1 MQNIAIIGLGL
12 LGGSL
17 GLALKDKNIRRLG
30 WARRKET
37 RDEALK
43 RGVVDECPE
52 NIEDVIS
59 KADISI
65 LCLPI
70 PRIIEFGEKYASLFK
85 KGSVVTDIG
94 SVKSAITEP
103 LEKALSQ
110 YGVSFIGSHPMA
122 GTEKSGIEF
131 AFPELYNGGSVFVTK
146 TVNSDPAALEKVE
159 SFWKSVNMRIVGI
172 DPATHDD
179 LVAHTS
185 HLQHVAALAI
195 TEAVLDCDPETLKL
209 RYAGCAG
216 GFKDTSRITSSSP
229 QMWREIIEHN
239 QPAVLESVKEFEKR
253 WLNIIKII
261 ESKDYDA
268 LYNEF
273 SKGKKLRDAW
283 IKFRGF

>member
-1 MQNIAIIGLGL
+1 MQKIAIIGLGL
-12 LGGSL
+12 LGSSL
-17 GLALKDKNIRRLG
+17 GLALKDKNVLRLG

-52 NIEDVIS
+52 DINDVIS
-59 KADISI
+59 RADISI

-70 PRIIEFGEKYASLFK
+70 PHIIEFGEKYASSFR

-94 SVKSAITEP
+94 SVKSAITAP
-103 LEKALSQ
+103 LEKALSPH
-110 YGVSFIGSHPMA
+110 GVSFIGSHPMA
-122 GTEKSGIEF
+122 GTEKSGIEAAF
-131 AFPELYNGGSVFVTK
+131 AELYNGASVFITK
-146 TVNSDPAALEKVE
+146 TEKSDPAALEKVRE
-159 SFWKSVNMRIVGI
+159 FWKSLNMRIVEIGT
-172 DPATHDD
+172 AEHDD

-261 ESKDYDA
+261 ENKDYDA
-268 LYNEF
+268 LYKEF
-273 SKGKKLRDAW
+273 AKGKKMRDTW
-283 IKFRGF
+283 VKFRGF

>member
-1 MQNIAIIGLGL
+1 MQKIAIIGLGL

-17 GLALKDKNIRRLG
+17 GLALRGKEFVRLG

-37 RDEALK
+37 REEALR
-43 RGVVDECPE
+43 RGIVDESSE
-52 NIEDVIS
+52 NIEDIIS
-59 KADISI
+59 QSDISI

-70 PRIIEFGEKYASLFK
+70 PRIIEFGEKYAAHFK

-94 SVKSAITEP
+94 SVKGAITSP
-103 LEKALSQ
+103 LEKALVL
-110 YGVSFIGSHPMA
+110 YGVFFIGSHPMA
-122 GTEKSGIEF
+122 GTEKSGIEA
-131 AFPELYNGGSVFVTK
+131 AFSELYKGASVFITK
-146 TVNSDPAALEKVE
+146 TSQSSSAALETVKKFWQTINTRPVE
-159 SFWKSVNMRIVGI
+159 IGVLE
-172 DPATHDD
+172 HDE

-185 HLQHVAALAI
+185 HLQHIAALAI
-195 TEAVLDCDPETLKL
+195 TEAVLDCDPDTLKL

-261 ESKDYDA
+261 ENKDFDA
-268 LYNEF
+268 LYQEF
-273 SKGKKLRDAW
+273 AKGKKMRDEW
-283 IKFRGF
+283 LKSRGL